1 MKTMAKCQNMLGVPN
16 EGDEGTTDLEDME
29 GSGDEIG
36 YKFKEDDSLPA
47 HYMAKDDGTIESKEK
62 ISQVMA
68 LPKAIPR
75 VMVKHT
81 PASSDDDEDQ
91 PKQHKRRQK
100 N

>member
-1 MKTMAKCQNMLGVPN
+1 
-16 EGDEGTTDLEDME
+16 ME

-62 ISQVMA
+62 ISQVMPV
-68 LPKAIPR
+68 PKAIPR

-91 PKQHKRRQK
+91 PKQHNKRRPRSKQLAVASGDESGHTDVEDLHMGGA
-100 N
+100 